1 MKDGWVSNLV
11 TDLCQKK
18 YKKKYQD
25 INKNKNRVSQT
36 ENDKRMLYMGSVKKL
51 FDIAALDLEEIPR
64 KDRVLGND
72 DECPLYRIKEGYTR
86 KTEDFSFL
94 ADQRGER
101 KMEMAERDI
110 SFEAR
115 KDLNIKRSSGE
126 TGGGEGVNTE
136 SVQIE
141 PEDIAAAGEID

>member
-1 MKDGWVSNLV
+1 MV
-11 TDLCQKK
+11 
-18 YKKKYQD
+18 
-25 INKNKNRVSQT
+25 
-36 ENDKRMLYMGSVKKL
+36 SVKKL
-51 FDIAALDLEEIPR
+51 FDIVALDLEEILR
-64 KDRVLGND
+64 KDRVLRND

-115 KDLNIKRSSGE
+115 KDLNMKRSSGE
-126 TGGGEGVNTE
+126 TGL
-136 SVQIE
+136 
-141 PEDIAAAGEID
+141 PPDC